1 MDITGLSRVRSEIAA
16 AAARTGVGT
25 GEISLVVVSKGRSNS
40 DVAQVADEG
49 QRLFGENRQQGLA
62 ERFSY
67 EFPDGTQW
75 QFIGPL
81 QSRKVPFVERNVSL
95 LQSMDR
101 PSLAN
106 KWARA
111 GRTPVLLQFNV
122 GLEPQKSG
130 FAPSA
135 ADEIIDVMLESGL
148 DVRGVMAIPPLS
160 LDPDA
165 TRPYFRQLRAI
176 FDRYRE
182 RYEGIEHCSM
192 GMSNDFGIAIE
203 EGSTMVRVGRA
214 IFEPTDD

>member
-1 MDITGLSRVRSEIAA
+1 MDTSGLSRVRSEIAA
-16 AAARTGVGT
+16 AAARAGVGAD
-25 GEISLVVVSKGRSNS
+25 EISLVAVSKGRSNS
-40 DVAQVADEG
+40 DVMQIANAG
-49 QRLFGENRQQGLA
+49 QRSFGENRQQGLA
-62 ERFSY
+62 ERTSHD
-67 EFPDGTQW
+67 FPDGTQW

-101 PSLAN
+101 PSLAT

-122 GLEPQKSG
+122 GIEPQKSG

-135 ADEIIDVMLESGL
+135 AEETIDVMLECGL
-148 DVRGVMAIPPLS
+148 DVTGVMAIPPLS
-160 LDPDA
+160 SDANA
-165 TRPYFRQLRAI
+165 TRPYFRTLREI
-176 FDRYRE
+176 FDRYRD

-192 GMSNDFGIAIE
+192 GMSNDFVVAIE
-203 EGSTMVRVGRA
+203 EGSTMVRIGRA

>member
-1 MDITGLSRVRSEIAA
+1 MDISGLSRVRSEIAA
-16 AAARTGVGT
+16 AATRAGVGAD
-25 GEISLVVVSKGRSNS
+25 EISLVAVSKGRSNS
-40 DVAQVADEG
+40 DVMQVANAG
-49 QRLFGENRQQGLA
+49 QQLFGENRQQGLA
-62 ERFSY
+62 ERISSD
-67 EFPDGTQW
+67 FPDGIQW

-81 QSRKVPFVERNVSL
+81 QSRKVSFVQRNVSL

-101 PSLAN
+101 LSLAN
-106 KWARA
+106 KWVTA

-135 ADEIIDVMLESGL
+135 ADETIDVMLESGL
-148 DVRGVMAIPPLS
+148 DVTGVMAIPPLS
-160 LDPDA
+160 RDA
-165 TRPYFRQLRAI
+165 DAARPYFRQLREI

-192 GMSNDFGIAIE
+192 GMSNDFAVAIE

-214 IFEPTDD
+214 IFESTDD

>member
-1 MDITGLSRVRSEIAA
+1 MDITGLNRVRSKIAA

-25 GEISLVVVSKGRSNS
+25 GEISLVAVSKGRSNS
-40 DVAQVADEG
+40 EVMQVANAG

-62 ERFSY
+62 ERSSY

-106 KWARA
+106 KWVRA

-160 LDPDA
+160 RDPDA

-176 FDRYRE
+176 FDRYRD

-192 GMSNDFGIAIE
+192 GMSNDFGVAIE

>member
-16 AAARTGVGT
+16 AAARTGVGA

-40 DVAQVADEG
+40 DVLQIANAG

-62 ERFSY
+62 ERTLY

-106 KWARA
+106 KWVRA

-130 FAPSA
+130 FPPSA
-135 ADEIIDVMLESGL
+135 ADETVDVMLESGI

-160 LDPDA
+160 RDADA
-165 TRPYFRQLRAI
+165 TRPYFRELRAI
-176 FDRYRE
+176 FDRYRD

-192 GMSNDFGIAIE
+192 GMSNDFGVAIE

>member
-1 MDITGLSRVRSEIAA
+1 MDTTGLSSVRSEIAA
-16 AAARTGVGT
+16 AAARAGVGAA
-25 GEISLVVVSKGRSNS
+25 EISLVAVSKGRSNS
-40 DVAQVADEG
+40 DVMQIANAG
-49 QRLFGENRQQGLA
+49 HRLFGENRQQGLA
-62 ERFSY
+62 ERIPCD
-67 EFPDGTQW
+67 FPEGTQW

-101 PSLAN
+101 PSLAP
-106 KWARA
+106 KWVKA

-148 DVRGVMAIPPLS
+148 DVIGVMAIPPLS
-160 LDPDA
+160 HDTDA
-165 TRPYFRQLRAI
+165 TRPYFRQLREI
-176 FDRYRE
+176 FDRYRD
-182 RYEGIEHCSM
+182 RYEGITHCSM
-192 GMSNDFGIAIE
+192 GMSNDFTVAIE